1 MVLLRASLIYL
12 HVAIYSLPGEIINYD
27 QIAQIPIVSLTSL
40 DLENYEKLK
49 IFKADDLQKESNR
62 QQHSWY
68 YTNRNRVV
76 YLTKDH
82 KFVLKVWQKNYPSKD
97 NFLLALH
104 ANFYKEIVLVSA
116 LIFDEDNECRGYIS
130 PYMIDRTFNRAA
142 WESFGFVL
150 EKNKIGVNIF
160 SRYNL
165 QPPIYKDLFDRLI
178 NRSSTT
184 KYVSL
189 NFCPNNIAISGQDKK
204 AYLVDLEDVHTIK
217 ELNDPLVANIFF
229 YYLAD
234 DYLKEIVSLAK

>member
-1 MVLLRASLIYL
+1 MALWRVSLICL

-27 QIAQIPIVSLTSL
+27 QIAQIPIVGLASL
-40 DLENYEKLK
+40 DLGNYEKLK
-49 IFKADDLQKESNR
+49 IFHADDLPKESNW

-68 YTNRNRVV
+68 YTNRNRAV

-82 KFVLKVWQKNYPSKD
+82 NFVLKVWQKNYPSKD

-104 ANFYKEIVLVSA
+104 ADFYKEIALVSA

-130 PYMIDRTFNRAA
+130 PYMIDRTFNRAE

-150 EKNKIGVNIF
+150 EKNKINVNVF
-160 SRYNL
+160 SHYDL
-165 QPPIYKDLFDRLI
+165 QPQIYKDLFDRLI
-178 NRSSTT
+178 SRGRAT

-189 NFCPNNIAISGQDKK
+189 DFCPNNIAISVQDKM
-204 AYLVDLEDVHTIK
+204 AYLVDLEDVHTVT
-217 ELNDPLVANIFF
+217 ELNDPLIADIFF

-234 DYLKEIVSLAK
+234 DYLKKIVSLAN